1 MALLKILPMKHGS
14 PLVMACKGGKI
25 LQVWY
30 RVVVEKVIEAP
41 VNVVSTFLLLYQ
53 QLDTYM
59 IIHNYLF

>member
-1 MALLKILPMKHGS
+1 MALLKILPTKHGS
-14 PLVMACKGGKI
+14 LLVMACKGGKI
-25 LQVWY
+25 LQPWY